1 MIWNLKG
8 EKTKQL
14 VNSWSV
20 SVREMWNFPWDT
32 LRTFI
37 EPLGGPHAQ
46 TLIYTRYIG
55 CIQSIRKSN
64 KRAVMYLLEKV
75 LQDMN
80 TMTGQNVRHIIDQNK
95 ENRIQEELQVPRNAR
110 R

>member
-1 MIWNLKG
+1 MLWNLKN
-8 EKTKQL
+8 EKTKQI

-20 SVREMWNFPWDT
+20 SVREMWNLPRDT
-32 LRTFI
+32 HRTFI

-46 TLIYTRYIG
+46 TLIYTQYIG
-55 CIQSIRKSN
+55 FIQSIRKSN

-80 TMTGQNVRHIIDQNK
+80 TMTGQNVKLIFPRVSDFYLNK
-95 ENRIQEELQVPRNAR
+95 HGNYL
-110 R
+110 